1 MDKDQ
6 LDGLLAFVLVAEKRN
21 FTAAAQS
28 LRISPSAVSKLIR
41 QMEARLGVT
50 LLMRTTRATSLTEA
64 GERFLSQAGPALESI
79 LAAMKEAG
87 SFADKPAGRLRLN
100 VPQLIYPNFLKAVV
114 ASFIK
119 KYPDVTVE
127 IFFENAATN
136 IFERGFDAGIRVSD
150 ILAQDMVAL
159 KLFGPIRW
167 VAAGAPE
174 YFHKFGRPEHPKD
187 LHSHDCLCVGSGDRV
202 YDRWE
207 FEDEG
212 KEFAVQVRGS
222 LIMNDATLALDAALD
237 GRGLIYSSENSIADK
252 IASGSLEIVLDRY
265 AGTSAGIY
273 LYFPRRSQV
282 HPKLRAFIEH
292 VKEQSRAI

>member
-1 MDKDQ
+1 MDKGQ
-6 LDGLLAFVLVAEKRN
+6 LDGLLAFALVAEKRN
-21 FTAAAQS
+21 FTSAAQA
-28 LRISPSAVSKLIR
+28 LRISPSAVSKMIR
-41 QMEARLGVT
+41 QLESRLGVT
-50 LLMRTTRATSLTEA
+50 LLTRTTRATSLTEA

-100 VPQLIYPNFLKAVV
+100 VPQLIYPNFLKAMI
-114 ASFIK
+114 ASFTE

-127 IFFENAATN
+127 LFFENAATN

-150 ILAQDMVAL
+150 ILAQDLVAL
-159 KLFGPIRW
+159 KLLGPIRW

-174 YFHKFGRPEHPKD
+174 YLDKFGRPKHPEM

-207 FEDEG
+207 FQDKG

-222 LIMNDATLALDAALD
+222 LIMNDATLAMEAASD
-237 GRGLIYSSENSIADK
+237 GRGLIYSSENAIEDR
-252 IASGSLEIVLDRY
+252 IASGSLEVVLDRY
-265 AGTSAGIY
+265 ASTSSGVY

-292 VKEQSRAI
+292 VKAQSRDA